1 MASAGRRLREAI
13 KAQPLMV
20 PGIINALH
28 AKMAERA
35 GFQAIYL
42 SGAVLSASLGLP
54 DVGLLTA
61 TEFVAACRP
70 IVAATN
76 VPLICDADTGF
87 GEALNVERA
96 VREFCRAGVAG
107 IHLEDQEMPKRCG
120 HLSGKQVVSV
130 ETMCSKIRAAVAA
143 RPDPDFIVIARTD
156 ARGVT
161 GFDDAVE
168 RARAYL
174 DAGAD
179 VIFVEALKSAEEFRL
194 FALAVDDAPLLAN
207 MTEFGQS
214 PLLTFQELAQLGY
227 RLVLYP
233 VTAFRLAMKAA
244 EIMLTRLRNEGH
256 QQGMISSMLTRQ
268 ELYDYL
274 GYTNYE
280 ERDRRYF
287 TGQVPAPEEE
297 SSAL

>member
-1 MASAGRRLREAI
+1 MMAE
-13 KAQPLMV
+13 PLMV
-20 PGIINALH
+20 PGVINALH

-35 GFQAIYL
+35 GFQALYL

-54 DVGLLTA
+54 DVGLVTH

-70 IVAATN
+70 IVAATSL
-76 VPLICDADTGF
+76 PLICDADTGF

-96 VREFCRAGVAG
+96 VKEFVAAGVAA
-107 IHLEDQEMPKRCG
+107 IHLEDQELPKRCG
-120 HLSGKQVVSV
+120 HLSGKKLVST
-130 ETMCSKIRAAVAA
+130 ETMCSKLRAAVAA
-143 RPDPDFIVIARTD
+143 RSDPDFVIIARTD

-174 DAGAD
+174 QAGAD

-194 FALAVDDAPLLAN
+194 FALAIDAPLLAN

-214 PLLTFQELAQLGY
+214 PNLPFSELAQMGY
-227 RLVLYP
+227 RLVIYP
-233 VTAFRLAMKAA
+233 VTGFRLAMKAA
-244 EIMLTRLRNEGH
+244 EKMLATLRQAGSQE
-256 QQGMISSMLTRQ
+256 SLLPAMLTRQ

-274 GYTNYE
+274 GYAGYE
-280 ERDRRYF
+280 ERDRAYF
-287 TGQVPAPEEE
+287 GGTQPTEATP
-297 SSAL
+297 